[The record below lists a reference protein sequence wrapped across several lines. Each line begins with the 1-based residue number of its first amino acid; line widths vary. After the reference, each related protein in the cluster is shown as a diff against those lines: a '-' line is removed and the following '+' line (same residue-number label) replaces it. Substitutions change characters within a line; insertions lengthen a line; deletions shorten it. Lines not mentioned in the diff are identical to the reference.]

1 MSRAHVSGLHFD
13 DDGAVRI
20 QTQYDFDRLLG
31 CPVRDLSSELVIFTD
46 ERWLDRGDEERTAI
60 ASFLNSARER
70 VCGEER
76 LPSPRT
82 ELPAIGT
89 RVEALHGGKPNP
101 ERRWALGS
109 TTGVEWIPVTRD
121 WRVQVTFDH
130 PNGFWCGQAIRGAT
144 TTPRFIYVVG
154 DPTRRA
160 WSSMGSDEI
169 DGWLENRRQY

>member
-1 MSRAHVSGLHFD
+1 MSRAHVPGLHFD

-20 QTQYDFDRLLG
+20 QTQDDFDRLLG

-60 ASFLNSARER
+60 ASF
-70 VCGEER
+70 
-76 LPSPRT
+76 
-82 ELPAIGT
+82 
-89 RVEALHGGKPNP
+89 GKPNP